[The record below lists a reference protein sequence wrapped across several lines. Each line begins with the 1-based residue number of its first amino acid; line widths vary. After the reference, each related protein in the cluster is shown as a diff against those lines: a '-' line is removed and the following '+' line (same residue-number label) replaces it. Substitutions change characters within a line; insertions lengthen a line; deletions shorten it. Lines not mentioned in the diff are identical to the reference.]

1 MELSSIRN
9 MKPAAEFVDQWSRS
23 DQVII
28 YGDDDVDGICSVII
42 IKEALERLGFK
53 KIETLFCLQEKEG
66 HGFSLPALDFIKDRS
81 PAKLILVDLGISDNQ
96 AITEARRLGFE
107 VLVIDHHEPLSTELP
122 PANFIINPKHP
133 ADTYHFKQLAAA
145 GLCYHFSR
153 WLLKDDPDFDLL
165 SERLVRLA
173 GLATIAD
180 MMPIDYDN
188 LEIVNRMMDLL
199 PDTGQPALRALLDRH
214 LTEDKTLREVIHQ
227 IIGTLNASRVNAQRQ
242 AESFL
247 LLTEEKP
254 AQILR
259 MIQTLENRWQEYLA
273 LREKILLEAQQ
284 RVNEESLEEIIFIG
298 GENWPR
304 RVIAAVASNLAADYN
319 RPAFVY
325 SQMADISRGSVRSP
339 AGIDCVSLMGAC
351 SDYLTNFGG
360 HPPAAGF
367 EVKNENL
374 QKFRLCLIKNYRN
387 IYGKSNCSH

>member
-1 MELSSIRN
+1 M
-9 MKPAAEFVDQWSRS
+9 
-23 DQVII
+23 
-28 YGDDDVDGICSVII
+28 
-42 IKEALERLGFK
+42 
-53 KIETLFCLQEKEG
+53 
-66 HGFSLPALDFIKDRS
+66 
-81 PAKLILVDLGISDNQ
+81 
-96 AITEARRLGFE
+96 
-107 VLVIDHHEPLSTELP
+107 
-122 PANFIINPKHP
+122 
-133 ADTYHFKQLAAA
+133 
-145 GLCYHFSR
+145 
-153 WLLKDDPDFDLL
+153 LKDDPDFDLL

-227 IIGTLNASRVNAQRQ
+227 IIGTLNASRVNVQRQ

-273 LREKILLEAQQ
+273 LREEILLEAQQ